1 MRKSRDLELGPFLN
15 SLSVIVP
22 SYQRDYVWGDVQIYD
37 LLKEID
43 YIFDSKKDKKDKLKI
58 DKEELI
64 KVLFS
69 DGIEKMLDILE
80 KKVKTAYKKG
90 YKKGQ
95 KHTSYE
101 DGYKDG
107 EAKGFGDGYSDSN
120 TRYT

>member
-1 MRKSRDLELGPFLN
+1 MNKTVSLRPSFLF
-15 SLSVIVP
+15 LI
-22 SYQRDYVWGDVQIYD
+22 R
-37 LLKEID
+37 
-43 YIFDSKKDKKDKLKI
+43 IFRMSKKDKKDKLKI
-58 DKEELI
+58 DKEKLI

-107 EAKGFGDGYSDSN
+107 EAKGFSDGYSDSN